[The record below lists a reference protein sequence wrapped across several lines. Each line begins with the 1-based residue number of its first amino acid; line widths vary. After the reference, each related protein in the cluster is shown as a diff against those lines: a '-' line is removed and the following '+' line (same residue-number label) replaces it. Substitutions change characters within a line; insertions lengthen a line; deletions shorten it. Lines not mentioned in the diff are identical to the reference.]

1 LREEK
6 ESMKNAKC
14 KSQNAKFEREDKS
27 RQAAFQI
34 LNCKFQK
41 ANLGR
46 KVEEVKEV
54 GRVEQN

>member
-1 LREEK
+1 
-6 ESMKNAKC
+6 MKNAKC